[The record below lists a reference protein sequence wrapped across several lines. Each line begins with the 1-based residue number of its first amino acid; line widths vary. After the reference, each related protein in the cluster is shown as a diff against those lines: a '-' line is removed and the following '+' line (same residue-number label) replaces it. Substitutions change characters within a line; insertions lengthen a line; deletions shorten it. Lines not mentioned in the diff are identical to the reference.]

1 MAIID
6 EKQRIRKLVEKVKE
20 FETQKEQLKA
30 MAEEKSRNDK
40 THLNKCYY
48 GQYENEKNL

>member
-1 MAIID
+1 MAILD
-6 EKQRIRKLVEKVKE
+6 EKQRIIKLVEKVKK

-30 MAEEKSRNDK
+30 IAEEKIRNDK

-48 GQYENEKNL
+48 GQYENVINL